1 MQGDLIMQDKPEKS
15 DINWDIELN
24 FDLPPPPKPKSEAPP
39 EPPRIPPR
47 EVLKQKFPRILEK
60 IELLWG
66 TLELHRYFQQTQFM
80 DREKRQGFPPD
91 VIDAL
96 GQINNEHQDLL
107 MRTGLLRMDV
117 FDMQFREVANKKLK

>member
-1 MQGDLIMQDKPEKS
+1 MQDKPKDS

-24 FDLPPPPKPKSEAPP
+24 FDLPPPSKPKVEAPP
-39 EPPRIPPR
+39 PPPKIPPR

-60 IELLWG
+60 INLLWG
-66 TLELHRYFQQTQFM
+66 TLELHHYFQQTQFM
-80 DREKRQGFPPD
+80 DREKRQGFPDD

-96 GQINNEHQDLL
+96 GQLNNEHQELL

>member
-1 MQGDLIMQDKPEKS
+1 MPDKPENS

-24 FDLPPPPKPKSEAPP
+24 FDLPAPAKPKAEAPPPPPK
-39 EPPRIPPR
+39 IPPR
-47 EVLKQKFPRILEK
+47 EVLKQKFPRILDK

-66 TLELHRYFQQTQFM
+66 TVELHHYFQQTQFM
-80 DREKRQGFPPD
+80 DREKRQGFPDD

-96 GQINNEHQDLL
+96 GQLNNEHQDLL